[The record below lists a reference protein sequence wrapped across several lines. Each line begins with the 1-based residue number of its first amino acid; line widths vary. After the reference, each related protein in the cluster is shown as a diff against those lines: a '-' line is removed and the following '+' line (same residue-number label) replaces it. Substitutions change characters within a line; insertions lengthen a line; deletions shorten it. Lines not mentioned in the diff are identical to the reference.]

1 MNITPKAKEILE
13 FFKLL
18 HEQNKLFKTS
28 EITTTCDCTLATAHK
43 WIREFK
49 YSGLVEIEYIN
60 ATKRY
65 KDGMYKVKSIDLKQL

>member
-1 MNITPKAKEILE
+1 MNITPKAKQILE

-18 HEQNKLFKTS
+18 HEQNRLFKTT
-28 EITTTCDCTLATAHK
+28 EITIECDCTLATAHK

-49 YSGLVEIEYIN
+49 YSGLVELEYIN

-65 KDGMYKVKSIDLKQL
+65 RDGIYKVKSINLKQL

>member
-13 FFKLL
+13 FLKLL
-18 HEQNKLFKTS
+18 HEQNRLFKTS
-28 EITTTCDCTLATAHK
+28 EITTTCDCTFATAHK

-49 YSGLVEIEYIN
+49 YMGLVELEYIN
-60 ATKRY
+60 ATKRN